1 MSVLSRTENYYK
13 IGGSLKYQHPTY
25 VKRQAD
31 DELYDGL
38 KQGEYC
44 YVLNSRQMGKSS
56 LRVRMMKILKS
67 EGIKCASLDMT
78 RLGSQTQPEEWYLG
92 IVSELARNFGLTA
105 TFDDIAW
112 WQQHEIISPLQRL
125 NRFIE
130 DVLLTRLSQHLVV
143 FLDEIDSIIKLN
155 FKDDFFAFIRACYN
169 QRADNPDYNR
179 LTFCLLGVATPSNL
193 IDDKKRTPFN
203 IGRSIQLG
211 GFQFE
216 DAKASLIPGFA
227 DKVDEP
233 ERVLKEI
240 LNWTSGQPFLTQKLC
255 YLIGKHTQ
263 TRTPDIAQIVHTHIL
278 ENWQSQDEPEH
289 LRTIRDR
296 LLSKEQWAEQLL
308 GLYQQILQWGDV
320 IANDRPEQMELR
332 LSGIAVKQ
340 RGVLRVYN
348 RIYQAV
354 FNQEWVNDQLANLR
368 PYSAAISAWLASH
381 KQDDS
386 RLLRGQALAEALIW
400 KAGKN
405 LSHEDEQFIDASQ
418 ELALANQLKELK
430 LVQLEAQ
437 IAQEKLVQTQR
448 EIRQGR
454 IRSAVAWILVIT
466 VATGTGVYV
475 LEQLNQAQTESL
487 EEQIQQAGETARQR
501 FESEQL
507 QALRQAME
515 VGQTLITSFGER
527 PLAN

>member
-1 MSVLSRTENYYK
+1 
-13 IGGSLKYQHPTY
+13 
-25 VKRQAD
+25 
-31 DELYDGL
+31 
-38 KQGEYC
+38 
-44 YVLNSRQMGKSS
+44 
-56 LRVRMMKILKS
+56 
-67 EGIKCASLDMT
+67 
-78 RLGSQTQPEEWYLG
+78 
-92 IVSELARNFGLTA
+92 
-105 TFDDIAW
+105 
-112 WQQHEIISPLQRL
+112 
-125 NRFIE
+125 
-130 DVLLTRLSQHLVV
+130 V

-501 FESEQL
+501 F
-507 QALRQAME
+507 
-515 VGQTLITSFGER
+515 
-527 PLAN
+527 